1 MAKRNVQKLY
11 QIILLENY
19 CYNSLMAQIEVEL
32 KHYRDNTFRFE
43 EGRQLGSVLAGSS
56 SYWQHLCLGDGF

>member
-1 MAKRNVQKLY
+1 
-11 QIILLENY
+11 
-19 CYNSLMAQIEVEL
+19 MAQIEVGL

-56 SYWQHLCLGDGF
+56 KLLAVPLLGDGF

>member
-1 MAKRNVQKLY
+1 
-11 QIILLENY
+11 
-19 CYNSLMAQIEVEL
+19 MAQIEVEL

-56 SYWQHLCLGDGF
+56 SYWQHLCLGDGV